1 MAGIHLKKTHKIFS
15 FILALSLLFGS
26 GWLDAQKVSA
36 APADQTGE
44 IHDIFYPKDNSKLE
58 KFKARILNGLLYLD
72 PAIDVS
78 DLDIAPEEITC
89 NTAIGE
95 VTGELAASYIVRN
108 HTFYSAA
115 ATIGNPTFTYK
126 DNDCVKTVSYQYHP
140 SWNKDFVKKVI
151 AGYDDAME
159 LIKPGDGDFAKILKF
174 HDWIVK
180 NVSYG
185 LMGNYADFAV
195 GALGNKKAVC
205 AGYAKLY
212 QFFLDQSGIENI
224 YIAAMTQTEKHAWNL
239 VRYEGHWFHVD
250 CTWDRGIRGTNVNH
264 WYFMMSDAE
273 FNENGKH
280 TDDWKSP
287 DKKYPTGNVCTIE
300 NKFYEK
306 NTDIATS
313 DQINNNPVKIA
324 HVYHNTD
331 FTITKDGHSRTC
343 AAGVVVKEAHTG
355 DICQICGYDK
365 TKDPDNPGN
374 PGNPGNP
381 DNPDVSG
388 SGHGTTFG
396 IFETDKHPQQISFEV
411 PLYVVVAAVEGSSQ
425 VLAPASGS
433 YCIAN
438 TTGADSNIGVLGMYI
453 EKVPGATW
461 NTVEGT
467 PMTSKEI
474 LLSIGDYVMPAL
486 SADLEKKTVAIYN
499 DQKDTKFT
507 KKEKQQ
513 EQIVYQAIKPG
524 EKIVLDIAGTV
535 TKETRRANN
544 AAAAQFK
551 VTYFM
556 SALDEN
562 NLPLGNVYVGN
573 DPRCMYPA
581 GSF

>member
-1 MAGIHLKKTHKIFS
+1 MKKTHKIFS
-15 FILALSLLFGS
+15 FILALSLLFGF

-36 APADQTGE
+36 APAGQTAG

-78 DLDIAPEEITC
+78 DLDISPDEITC
-89 NTAIGE
+89 NTTIGE
-95 VTGELAASYIVRN
+95 VTREWAASYIVKN
-108 HTFYSAA
+108 HPFYSTA

-126 DNDCVKTVSYQYHP
+126 DNGCVQTVSYTYHP
-140 SWNKDFVKKVI
+140 AWNKDFVKKVI

-159 LIKPGDGDFAKILKF
+159 LIQPGDGDFAKILKF

-180 NVSYG
+180 NVSYS
-185 LMGNYADFAV
+185 LRATYADYAV

-224 YIAAMTQTEKHAWNL
+224 YIAAMTQKEKHAWNL

-250 CTWDRGIRGTNVNH
+250 CTWDRGITGANVNH
-264 WYFMMSDAE
+264 WYFMMSDEE
-273 FNENGKH
+273 FNANGNH

-300 NKFYEK
+300 NKFYEN

-313 DQINNNPVKIA
+313 DQINSNPVKIA
-324 HVYHNTD
+324 HVYPNTD
-331 FTITKDGHSRTC
+331 YTIAKDGHYRTC
-343 AAGVVVKEAHTG
+343 AASVTVKEAHTG
-355 DICQICGYDK
+355 DICQVCGYDK
-365 TKDPDNPGN
+365 TKETE
-374 PGNPGNP
+374 
-381 DNPDVSG
+381 NPDVSG

-396 IFETDKHPQQISFEV
+396 IFETDRHPRQVSFEV

-425 VLAPASGS
+425 VLAPAPGS

-438 TTGADSNIGVLGMYI
+438 TTGAHSNIGVLGMSI

-467 PMTSKEI
+467 PATSREI
-474 LLSIGDYVMPAL
+474 RLSIGDYVMPAL
-486 SADLEKKTVAIYN
+486 SADLEKKKVAIYD

-507 KKEKQQ
+507 KKEKLRD
-513 EQIVYQAIKPG
+513 QIVYQAIRPG
-524 EKIVLDIAGTV
+524 EKIDLDIAGTV
-535 TKETRRANN
+535 TNEASRTYKAV
-544 AAAAQFK
+544 AAQFK
-551 VTYFM
+551 IIYFV

-562 NLPLGNVYVGN
+562 NRPIGNVYVGN
-573 DPRCMYPA
+573 DPSCMYPA

>member
-1 MAGIHLKKTHKIFS
+1 MKKTHKIFS
-15 FILALSLLFGS
+15 FILALSLIFGS

-36 APADQTGE
+36 AWAGQTAG

-78 DLDIAPEEITC
+78 DLDISPDEITY
-89 NTAIGE
+89 NTAMGE
-95 VTGELAASYIVRN
+95 VTGEWAASYIVRN
-108 HTFYSAA
+108 HPFYSTA

-126 DNDCVKTVSYQYHP
+126 DNGCVQTVSYTYHP
-140 SWNKDFVKKVI
+140 AWNTDFVKKVI
-151 AGYDDAME
+151 AGYDEAMG
-159 LIKPGDGDFAKILKF
+159 LIQPGDGDFAKILKF

-185 LMGNYADFAV
+185 LMGSYADFAV

-224 YIAAMTQTEKHAWNL
+224 YIAAKTQKEPHAWNL

-250 CTWDRGIRGTNVNH
+250 CTWDRGITGANVNH
-264 WYFMMSDAE
+264 WYFMMSDEE
-273 FNENGKH
+273 FNANGKH

-287 DKKYPTGNVCTIE
+287 DKNYPTGNVCTIE
-300 NKFYEK
+300 NKFYEN

-313 DQINNNPVKIA
+313 DQIHNNPVKIA
-324 HVYHNTD
+324 HVYHNTNY
-331 FTITKDGHSRTC
+331 TITKDGHSRTC
-343 AAGVVVKEAHTG
+343 AAGVMVKEAHTG

-365 TKDPDNPGN
+365 TKDPDNPD
-374 PGNPGNP
+374 NPGNP
-381 DNPDVSG
+381 DNPDISD
-388 SGHGTTFG
+388 SGHGTIFG

-438 TTGADSNIGVLGMYI
+438 TTGANSNIGVLGMFI

-467 PMTSKEI
+467 PATSREI
-474 LLSIGDYVMPAL
+474 RLSIGDYVMPAL
-486 SADLEKKTVAIYN
+486 SADLEKKTVAIYD

-513 EQIVYQAIKPG
+513 DQIVYQAISSG

-535 TKETRRANN
+535 TNEASRTNN

-551 VTYFM
+551 VTYFV

-573 DPRCMYPA
+573 NPLCMYPA

>member
-1 MAGIHLKKTHKIFS
+1 MKKTHKIFS
-15 FILALSLLFGS
+15 FVLALSLIFGS
-26 GWLDAQKVSA
+26 GWPDAQKVSA

-44 IHDIFYPKDNSKLE
+44 IHDIFYPKDDTKLE

-78 DLDIAPEEITC
+78 DLDIYPNEITC
-89 NTAIGE
+89 NTAIGP
-95 VTGELAASYIVRN
+95 VTGEWAASYIVRN

-115 ATIGNPTFTYK
+115 ATMGNPTFTYK
-126 DNDCVKTVSYQYHP
+126 DNGCVKTVSYKYHP

-151 AGYDDAME
+151 AGYDDATK
-159 LIKPGDGDFAKILKF
+159 LIQPGDGDFAKILKF

-185 LMGNYADFAV
+185 LMGGYADFAV

-205 AGYAKLY
+205 AGYAKLL
-212 QFFLDQSGIENI
+212 QFFLDQYGIENI
-224 YIAAMTQTEKHAWNL
+224 YIAAKTEKEQHAWNL

-250 CTWDRGIRGTNVNH
+250 CTWDRGIIGTNVNH
-264 WYFMMSDAE
+264 WYFMMSDEE
-273 FNENGKH
+273 FNANGKH

-287 DKKYPTGNVCTIE
+287 DKNYPTGNVCTIE
-300 NKFYEK
+300 NKFYEN

-331 FTITKDGHSRTC
+331 FTITKDGHSGTC

-355 DICQICGYDK
+355 DICKICGYDK

-388 SGHGTTFG
+388 SGQGTTFG

-467 PMTSKEI
+467 PTTSKEI

-551 VTYFM
+551 VSYFV